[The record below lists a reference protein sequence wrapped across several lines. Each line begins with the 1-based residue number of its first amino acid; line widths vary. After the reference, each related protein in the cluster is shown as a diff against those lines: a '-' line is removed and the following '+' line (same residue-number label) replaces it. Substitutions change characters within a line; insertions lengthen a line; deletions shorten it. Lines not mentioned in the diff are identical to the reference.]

1 MKNFALKHALLVVL
15 SFEGKKSVVTL
26 LCVCSWEFKYESK
39 SWYDIGPYAIG
50 LEGGRNFS

>member
-26 LCVCSWEFKYESK
+26 LCVCVRESLSMK
-39 SWYDIGPYAIG
+39 VKVGMI
-50 LEGGRNFS
+50 